1 MLPPATMNLE
11 VVIASGPAAID
22 AIHLVT
28 DLVATL
34 LPAMQRVGVATPSE
48 VELPTLSHRI
58 AAEVEARY
66 LDWPVGSGCLD
77 EAVTPH
83 AGNSQQPERAQIASS
98 PCSSQ

>member
-34 LPAMQRVGVATPSE
+34 LPAMQRVGVAATPSE
-48 VELPTLSHRI
+48 VELPTLSRRI
-58 AAEVEARY
+58 AAEVGADATLIGRSEVAAWTK
-66 LDWPVGSGCLD
+66 L
-77 EAVTPH
+77 
-83 AGNSQQPERAQIASS
+83 
-98 PCSSQ
+98 

>member
-1 MLPPATMNLE
+1 MKATEPRGDWKRAMPASRFRLTRIGVAIQESFVLPPATMNLE

-58 AAEVEARY
+58 AAEQ
-66 LDWPVGSGCLD
+66 SGPTL
-77 EAVTPH
+77 P
-83 AGNSQQPERAQIASS
+83 
-98 PCSSQ
+98 

>member
-1 MLPPATMNLE
+1 VLPPATMNLE

-58 AAEVEARY
+58 AAEVGADATLIGRSEGAAWTK
-66 LDWPVGSGCLD
+66 L
-77 EAVTPH
+77 
-83 AGNSQQPERAQIASS
+83 
-98 PCSSQ
+98 

>member
-1 MLPPATMNLE
+1 MLPPATINLE

-48 VELPTLSHRI
+48 VELPPVAQD
-58 AAEVEARY
+58 AAEVGADATLIRRSEVAAWTK
-66 LDWPVGSGCLD
+66 L
-77 EAVTPH
+77 
-83 AGNSQQPERAQIASS
+83 
-98 PCSSQ
+98 

>member
-1 MLPPATMNLE
+1 MNLE

-58 AAEVEARY
+58 AAEVGA
-66 LDWPVGSGCLD
+66 DWPVGSGCLD

-83 AGNSQQPERAQIASS
+83 SGNSQQPERAQIASS
-98 PCSSQ
+98 PGSSQ